1 MRVLLLRQE
10 PWART
15 RVHAVALTAGAPEIE
30 LALARQGAPG
40 GEGLAQEWQLAERP
54 ARGLREA
61 LADFSP
67 DVIHSYGPAEWLTVC
82 ANELTAG
89 RVPVIHD
96 LSGQGR
102 GHEDFAL
109 ERRAV
114 EESDAL
120 VVPSQTLLEEIGSRH
135 TLPPVTCVFPSYSL
149 ARELPANER
158 HLSAEA
164 NIDRLA
170 SLYRSLAR
178 EPMAGIATEL
188 RGLRS

>member
-82 ANELTAG
+82 ANELSAG
-89 RVPVIHD
+89 RIPVIHD
-96 LSGQGR
+96 LSGQQR
-102 GHEDFAL
+102 GHEDVAL

-120 VVPSQTLLEEIGSRH
+120 VVPSQALLEEIGSRY
-135 TLPPVTCVFPSYSL
+135 TLPPVVCVFPSYSL
-149 ARELPANER
+149 ARELPADER
-158 HLSAEA
+158 QLSAEA

-170 SLYRSLAR
+170 SLYQGLVR
-178 EPMAGIATEL
+178 EPMAAIATEL
-188 RGLRS
+188 RGR